1 MLGALVVNLLYNFL
15 TSEQDF
21 GLFKWSPAYWPILLG
36 LIFILVVLYLPNGL
50 IEIKDHVRDRFSSF
64 KRSKS

>member
-1 MLGALVVNLLYNFL
+1 MVNLLYNFL

-50 IEIKDHVRDRFSSF
+50 IELKDRVRGGFSSL
-64 KRSKS
+64 KRNKT